1 MGVNGGS
8 GNPISFQDIQDF
20 YGGSHPIA
28 FSEYY
33 RGGGEVP
40 STQTVTDL
48 AAHSASG
55 SGDANS
61 GSINIDVQSTTQTP
75 ATAVNATLNGQSSI
89 TIPAGTVDFQFRIN
103 PKADGNLVAVFS
115 SGSFNTSGLTFNQ
128 NGPAGSM
135 GPGRAGWFIYGNHG
149 YPSPYVVKVT
159 GTPSSSRTWSSFAPR
174 ITENQGSVDSFTNNS
189 QSVAARN
196 FVFTNNTGQ
205 NISLTTTASSGG
217 SSTSSVNNG
226 SAITRGAFTGT
237 SESWSVS
244 YPQIQSTENTNTN
257 VPTSGTVSMNTFNAP
272 GNPAG

>member
-8 GNPISFQDIQDF
+8 GNSISFQDIQDF
-20 YGGSHPIA
+20 YGGSHPISI
-28 FSEYY
+28 SEYY

-61 GSINIDVQSTTQTP
+61 GNINIDVQSTTETP
-75 ATAVNATLNGQSSI
+75 ATAVNVTMVGQQQMVF
-89 TIPAGTVDFQFRIN
+89 PAGTVDFQFRIN
-103 PKADGNLVAVFS
+103 PKADGNLVCIFT
-115 SGSFNTSGLTFNQ
+115 SGSYNTSGLTFNQ

-135 GPGRAGWFIYGNHG
+135 GPGRAGWFIYFNHG
-149 YPSPYVVKVT
+149 YPSPYVVKAS
-159 GTPSSSRTWSSFAPR
+159 GTISSSRTWSTFAPR
-174 ITENQGSVDSFTNNS
+174 FTESQGSVDQFTNNS

-226 SAITRGAFTGT
+226 SSLTRGSFTGT
-237 SESWSVS
+237 GESWSVS

-272 GNPAG
+272 GNAVG